1 MRTLIF
7 KCWVAYLYIIRPMR
21 HPGLIVSGAGVLLVG
36 IVAAKVMLNPLRR
49 SESGVQKWLL
59 EQTPLGSTR
68 EQVLVVAAKRGWKVH
83 PEYRGRFINRSLPV
97 GGFGAELGTYT
108 GVSDTKVD
116 AYWRFSVTDKL
127 VEVYVNKWNEG
138 F

>member
-1 MRTLIF
+1 
-7 KCWVAYLYIIRPMR
+7 MR
-21 HPGLIVSGAGVLLVG
+21 HQGIIVSAAAVLLVG
-36 IVAAKVMLNPLRR
+36 ILPAKVMLNPLRR
-49 SESGVQKWLL
+49 SEGGVQKWLVA
-59 EQTPLGSTR
+59 QTPLGSTR

-83 PEYRGRFINRSLPV
+83 PEYRGRFINKSVPV
-97 GGFGAELGTYT
+97 GGFGAELGTYI

-127 VEVYVNKWNEG
+127 VEVYVNKWREG